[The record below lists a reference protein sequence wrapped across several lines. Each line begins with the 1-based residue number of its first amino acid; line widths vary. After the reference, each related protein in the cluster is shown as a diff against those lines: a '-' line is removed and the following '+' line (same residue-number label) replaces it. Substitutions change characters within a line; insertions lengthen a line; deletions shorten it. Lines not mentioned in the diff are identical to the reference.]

1 MTAYRFEPLTRSHD
15 RAGFQCGAA
24 VLDRYLRDFARKDA
38 ERGVAAPYVM
48 VEEAAPHVIVGYYT
62 LSAFVVGLSDLP
74 PKLASKMPRYPDLP
88 AILIGRLARN
98 IEFKGRGVGELLLVD
113 ALKRALVHSKQIAAM
128 AVVADAKDDAAL
140 AFYLRFG
147 FARLGDS
154 ASRVFIPMGTIE
166 QLG

>member
-1 MTAYRFEPLTRSHD
+1 MTAYRFEPLARSHD
-15 RAGFQCGAA
+15 RSGFQCGTA

-48 VEEAAPHVIVGYYT
+48 VDEAAPHVIVGYYT

-74 PKLASKMPRYPDLP
+74 SELASKMPRYPDLP

-113 ALKRALVHSKQIAAM
+113 ALKRAHVHSKQIAAM

-140 AFYLRFG
+140 AFYLRLG

-154 ASRVFIPMGTIE
+154 VSRVFIPMGTIE